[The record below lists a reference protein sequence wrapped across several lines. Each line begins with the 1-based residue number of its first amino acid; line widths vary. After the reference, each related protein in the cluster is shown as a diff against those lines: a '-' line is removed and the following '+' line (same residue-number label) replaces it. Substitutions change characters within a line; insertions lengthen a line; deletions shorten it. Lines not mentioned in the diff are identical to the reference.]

1 MPPRLAQLPRR
12 GMRPRGLDVGETWV
26 YRTRLEEVVGSPCNC
41 VLVVFLDG
49 KPERTYALR
58 PWARLLWGMGRIAS

>member
-1 MPPRLAQLPRR
+1 MESHEVERQVSAAGAVATE

-41 VLVVFLDG
+41 VRVVVLDG
-49 KPERTYALR
+49 KRE
-58 PWARLLWGMGRIAS
+58 